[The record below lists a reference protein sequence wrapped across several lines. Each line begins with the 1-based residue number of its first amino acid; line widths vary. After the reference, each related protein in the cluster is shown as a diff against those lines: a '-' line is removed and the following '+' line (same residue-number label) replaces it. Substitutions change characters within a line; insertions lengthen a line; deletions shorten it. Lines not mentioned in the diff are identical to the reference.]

1 MNTAKMTIRLPRK
14 DLDIAKQYALQHNL
28 SLTGL
33 VLRYFERLRPDE
45 TNGIPP
51 EIAAVAGTLPAG
63 IDVRAEYAAAME
75 AKHSALSPE
84 EAL

>member
-1 MNTAKMTIRLPRK
+1 MSTAKMTIRLPRK
-14 DLDIAKQYALQHNL
+14 DLDIAKQYAHQHNL

-75 AKHSALSPE
+75 AKHS
-84 EAL
+84 

>member
-1 MNTAKMTIRLPRK
+1 MNTVKMTIRLPRK
-14 DLDIAKQYALQHNL
+14 NLDIAKQYALQHNL

-33 VLRYFERLRPDE
+33 VQRYFERLHLDEPDS
-45 TNGIPP
+45 IPP

-75 AKHSALSPE
+75 AKHS
-84 EAL
+84 

>member
-1 MNTAKMTIRLPRK
+1 MSTAKMTIRLPRK

-75 AKHSALSPE
+75 AKHS
-84 EAL
+84 

>member
-14 DLDIAKQYALQHNL
+14 NLDIAKQYAQQHNL

-33 VLRYFERLRPDE
+33 VQRYFERLRPDE
-45 TNGIPP
+45 TDSIPP

-63 IDVRAEYAAAME
+63 IDVRAEYEAAME
-75 AKHSALSPE
+75 AKHS
-84 EAL
+84 